1 MKDENMLQS
10 IALYLSLFM
19 AILFFAFAYVEGLRI
34 ADSNEK
40 VYGGTSIFTV
50 VFGFI
55 FPRLSYVFL

>member
-1 MKDENMLQS
+1 MLQS

-19 AILFFAFAYVEGLRI
+19 AILLFAYAYVEGLRI

-40 VYGGTSIFTV
+40 VYGGTFIFTV

-55 FPRLSYVFL
+55 FSRLSYVFL